1 MGSQSISVGI
11 QMVST
16 IVLARLLTP
25 EAYGLVGM
33 VMVVIAFA
41 ALFKDLGLSS
51 ATIQRESITPAQV
64 SVMFWINTCVGVLL
78 SLLVAMCAPLVVWF
92 YGKPE
97 LLWMTVAL
105 GGNILLSSLGA
116 QHSAL
121 LTRQMR
127 FKELAVARLSG
138 AAGALII
145 SFAAAF
151 AGWAHWALVAGA
163 IGGSVIQTSLF
174 WLFSPWCPGL
184 PQRNTGARSMVRYG
198 LNLTGFELVN
208 FFSRNLDNI
217 LIGRVWGDAAL
228 GFYSRAYRLVLFP
241 VSQIRSPLVA
251 VAMPALSRL
260 QSEPQRFRNYYCRLL
275 SILALAC
282 MPLSAF
288 IVVGAEPLILTLL
301 GTKWQAVAPIASWL
315 AVAAFL
321 QPVAGL
327 FGAVLM
333 AKGLANRHF
342 RCGVAG
348 SLFIVIVFAST
359 VRHGVEVLVIG
370 YAFSGYLLFL
380 PVFLY
385 ASKGTGIHLS
395 DFLSSVWRPA
405 LASIVSAFLL
415 YFLRHSLPP
424 LPSWAELCLLAIV
437 HGLVT
442 IGLVVLLPG
451 GWRML
456 CELHR
461 HLRSALLAGK
471 NPADISGDPP
481 ASTLQ

>member
-1 MGSQSISVGI
+1 MGSQAISVGI
-11 QMVST
+11 QLVST

-51 ATIQRESITPAQV
+51 ATIQRESITSAQV
-64 SVMFWINTCVGVLL
+64 SVMFWINTCVGALL
-78 SLLVAMCAPLVVWF
+78 SLLVALSAPLVVWF

-97 LLWMTVAL
+97 LLWVTVAL

-127 FKELAVARLSG
+127 FKDLAVARLSG
-138 AAGALII
+138 AVGALII
-145 SFAAAF
+145 SCAAAF

-163 IGGSVIQTSLF
+163 IGGSVIQTALF

-241 VSQIRSPLVA
+241 VSQIRTPLVA
-251 VAMPALSRL
+251 VAMPALARL
-260 QSEPQRFRNYYCRLL
+260 QAEPQRFRNYYCRLL

-301 GTKWQAVAPIASWL
+301 GAKWQAVAPIASWL

-342 RCGVAG
+342 RCGLA
-348 SLFIVIVFAST
+348 SSVFLTLIFAFS
-359 VRHGVEVLVIG
+359 VRHGVEALAIG
-370 YAFSGYLLFL
+370 YALSGYILFL

-395 DFLSSVWRPA
+395 DFFAGVWRPA
-405 LASIVSAFLL
+405 LASIASAALVYRL
-415 YFLRHSLPP
+415 TPHLPP
-424 LPSWAELCLLAIV
+424 LPPWAELGVRASV
-437 HGLVT
+437 HAFATVGLF
-442 IGLVVLLPG
+442 LLLPG
-451 GWRML
+451 GWRSL
-456 CELHR
+456 CELQG
-461 HLRSALLAGK
+461 HLRGAFLPGK
-471 NPADISGDPP
+471 AKAEPSVAD
-481 ASTLQ
+481 L